1 MRVVFDDAAKFNET
15 CLNENFSVLLKFQS
29 GQYALTSDI
38 KQMFHQVRIIQSD
51 WDALRFLWQD
61 N

>member
-1 MRVVFDDAAKFNET
+1 MVFDDAAKFNET

-38 KQMFHQVRIIQSD
+38 KQMFHQVRVIQSD
-51 WDALRFLWQD
+51 WDALRFL
-61 N
+61 